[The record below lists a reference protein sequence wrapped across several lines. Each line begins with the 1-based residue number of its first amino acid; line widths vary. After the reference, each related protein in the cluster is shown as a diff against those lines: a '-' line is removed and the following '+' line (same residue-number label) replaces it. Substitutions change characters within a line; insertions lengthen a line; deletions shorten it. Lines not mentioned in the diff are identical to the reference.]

1 MRAHAPAPPAVVSG
15 RFASPRLRV
24 EPVFGGW
31 RSVSILRI
39 ERSFM
44 AESDEMIDKLA
55 DRAKQAK
62 DRVRANSTATKET
75 LEVQV
80 AEARA
85 TADDTTK
92 QMKDKASQ
100 SRDELQQRWDELRQN
115 WNEHVS
121 RIREKIEAEKAERNV
136 EKAQRRAQRAEDEAV
151 AAISFAYLA
160 IEEAEADVLD
170 AALARAEA
178 DELAATQ
185 A

>member
-1 MRAHAPAPPAVVSG
+1 
-15 RFASPRLRV
+15 
-24 EPVFGGW
+24 
-31 RSVSILRI
+31 
-39 ERSFM
+39 M